1 MPQSSHFWLNYNFLT
16 KSLIIVIFWS
26 TPPLISKL
34 WVGSGV
40 FPGIYY
46 GFLRYGLGFA
56 TLFLFIL
63 LKGKFIFF
71 WKSIREKSWKHII
84 CASWLIVM
92 IIGQNFS
99 VFFILGSSSSILL
112 NFNPVFIYL
121 LSPLLFSDEYYS
133 NRKNIGILISTLGIF
148 LVFFASMENYKEFNP
163 QFFIVG
169 NILGVLSGIG
179 WAGYSLSLKW
189 LFKEKESEEITSIN
203 LLIATI
209 ILFSLSIFLEGNLI
223 PPINVFT
230 VSSLFGLV
238 IIGVG
243 AAALAFT
250 LYFELVQ
257 QYGAS
262 NAANIQFLIPLFSLF
277 FGFIFIGE
285 FSILTMIGGIISAI
299 GLIYTTKSS

>member
-1 MPQSSHFWLNYNFLT
+1 
-16 KSLIIVIFWS
+16 
-26 TPPLISKL
+26 
-34 WVGSGV
+34 
-40 FPGIYY
+40 
-46 GFLRYGLGFA
+46 
-56 TLFLFIL
+56 
-63 LKGKFIFF
+63 
-71 WKSIREKSWKHII
+71 
-84 CASWLIVM
+84 
-92 IIGQNFS
+92 
-99 VFFILGSSSSILL
+99 
-112 NFNPVFIYL
+112 
-121 LSPLLFSDEYYS
+121 
-133 NRKNIGILISTLGIF
+133 
-148 LVFFASMENYKEFNP
+148 MENYKEFNP

-299 GLIYTTKSS
+299 GLIYITKSS

>member
-1 MPQSSHFWLNYNFLT
+1 MSQSSHFWLNYNFLI

-40 FPGIYY
+40 FPGLYY
-46 GFLRYGLGFA
+46 GFLRYGLGFV
-56 TLFLFIL
+56 TLFLLIL
-63 LKGKFIFF
+63 LKGNLIFF
-71 WKSIREKSWKHII
+71 LKCIKEKNWKYLF
-84 CASWLIVM
+84 CALWLIVM

-133 NRKNIGILISTLGIF
+133 NRKNIGILISTLGII
-148 LVFFASMENYKEFNP
+148 LVFFASMEGYQEANT
-163 QFFIVG
+163 QFFVIG
-169 NILGVLSGIG
+169 NILGILSGIG

-189 LFKEKESEEITSIN
+189 LFKENESEEVTSIN

-209 ILFSLSIFLEGNLI
+209 ILFTLSNFLESNLI
-223 PPINVFT
+223 PSIEVFT
-230 VSSLFGLV
+230 LSSLFGLA

-257 QYGAS
+257 QYGTS

-277 FGFIFIGE
+277 FGYMFLGE

-299 GLIYTTKSS
+299 GLILITKSS